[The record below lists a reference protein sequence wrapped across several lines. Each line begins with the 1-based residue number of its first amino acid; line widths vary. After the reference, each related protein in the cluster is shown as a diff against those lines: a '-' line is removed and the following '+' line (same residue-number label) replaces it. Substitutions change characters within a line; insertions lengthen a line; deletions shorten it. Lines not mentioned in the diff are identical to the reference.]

1 MVWNRVRLV
10 EVASTR
16 LKGARLV
23 DVANGEHY
31 IHVFEGAPHGK
42 KCGDKSQIRTLIAGQ
57 AICCLEPR
65 SE

>member
-16 LKGARLV
+16 PKRVRLME
-23 DVANGEHY
+23 VANGELY
-31 IHVFEGAPHGK
+31 INVFEGAPHGK
-42 KCGDKSQIRTLIAGQ
+42 KCGDKSQIRTLIVGQ
-57 AICCLEPR
+57 AICCLDPR